1 MKSGRLALL
10 VGILLTGS
18 FATTFGQATNAGDIS
33 GTVTDNTGAAIPG
46 ATVTVLNIDTGVT
59 KDYTTNAAGVYDT
72 SSIVAGNYKISF
84 SKEGFTQLI
93 RSSITV
99 NVGTTPVNAQLAVGT
114 VNTQVVV
121 TTDVPLLTTD
131 SGAIETT
138 LDAQTLSQLPQVG
151 QQGQD
156 WSSFNILLPGA
167 AGAPGGNQ
175 GVAGSGTSNGT
186 MLAVNGNLPF
196 STVLADG
203 AETTLPASANSDIN
217 VQETIQEVKTSSSAF
232 SAQYGVGGIL
242 YNQISKGGS
251 DSFHGSAYEYLQN
264 TALNANNYTFGANT
278 ATPQIHFHE
287 FGGSIGGPILKR
299 KAFFFFAYDQI
310 IDNGGS
316 QASFFTVPTAAE
328 IAGNFAGLPTIYDP
342 ATTTVIQQTGTY
354 TYPGASSPTQ
364 CPCISRTAFPGNV
377 IPADRFDA
385 VAKAAQAYF
394 PAPNTAGTVSNGQ
407 AQNNYTYTAPN
418 KSPFKKFFGRADYD
432 ITGTNRLTTS
442 VTEGDNPGQ
451 SFGPGLCPIAC
462 QSGDVSRYNA
472 QITDVW
478 QISSH
483 VTNEV
488 RLGYTN
494 QLNFFQPTTLDKGY
508 PAKLGWQ
515 FAKSD
520 NFPNINITNFNN
532 GPNSNT
538 VLSSQTN
545 AVYKEHAFDPS
556 DVVTM
561 IVGKHILHF
570 GGEFLIYQNNSTAW
584 AR

>member
-72 SSIVAGNYKISF
+72 SSIVAGNYKITF

-175 GVAGSGTSNGT
+175 GVTGSGTSNGT

-251 DSFHGSAYEYLQN
+251 D
-264 TALNANNYTFGANT
+264 
-278 ATPQIHFHE
+278 
-287 FGGSIGGPILKR
+287 R
-299 KAFFFFAYDQI
+299 
-310 IDNGGS
+310 
-316 QASFFTVPTAAE
+316 
-328 IAGNFAGLPTIYDP
+328 
-342 ATTTVIQQTGTY
+342 
-354 TYPGASSPTQ
+354 
-364 CPCISRTAFPGNV
+364 
-377 IPADRFDA
+377 
-385 VAKAAQAYF
+385 
-394 PAPNTAGTVSNGQ
+394 
-407 AQNNYTYTAPN
+407 
-418 KSPFKKFFGRADYD
+418 
-432 ITGTNRLTTS
+432 
-442 VTEGDNPGQ
+442 
-451 SFGPGLCPIAC
+451 
-462 QSGDVSRYNA
+462 
-472 QITDVW
+472 
-478 QISSH
+478 
-483 VTNEV
+483 
-488 RLGYTN
+488 
-494 QLNFFQPTTLDKGY
+494 
-508 PAKLGWQ
+508 
-515 FAKSD
+515 
-520 NFPNINITNFNN
+520 
-532 GPNSNT
+532 
-538 VLSSQTN
+538 
-545 AVYKEHAFDPS
+545 
-556 DVVTM
+556 
-561 IVGKHILHF
+561 
-570 GGEFLIYQNNSTAW
+570 
-584 AR
+584 